1 MLLITRSCSFS
12 VIRVSVDIKN
22 NVKKD
27 LTLLLFF
34 LFNTSAGHAISPQ
47 KHLELPVVSYLLI
60 ELFYNSLPGVRTDGR
75 SDGHVI
81 SKNSRMVSLG
91 MGPRWRGPHY

>member
-1 MLLITRSCSFS
+1 M
-12 VIRVSVDIKN
+12 SVDIKN

-27 LTLLLFF
+27 LTLLLLF
-34 LFNTSAGHAISPQ
+34 LFNTPAGHAISRQ

-60 ELFYNSLPGVRTDGR
+60 ELFYSSMPGVRTDRR

-81 SKNSRMVSLG
+81 SKNSRMVFLG

>member
-1 MLLITRSCSFS
+1 MFFFQRESSPLLLITRSCSFS

-34 LFNTSAGHAISPQ
+34 LFNTSAGHAISPP
-47 KHLELPVVSYLLI
+47 KTPRVASGVIPV
-60 ELFYNSLPGVRTDGR
+60 NS
-75 SDGHVI
+75 VI
-81 SKNSRMVSLG
+81 LQ
-91 MGPRWRGPHY
+91 